1 MNRISANSKFLNKL
15 IESKANQRVFLLNR
29 CSEDELKLLVEC
41 VVNIK
46 YFKLAKLH
54 SAIVK
59 TVKPLTDLF
68 RRRRNFSL
76 FRIRSIFKRHNKLLQ
91 KLLSTILLIISEEA
105 VSCALL
111 R

>member
-1 MNRISANSKFLNKL
+1 MNRISANSEFLNKL
-15 IESKANQRVFLLNR
+15 IESKAIQRVFLLNR

-54 SAIVK
+54 SAIFK

-68 RRRRNFSL
+68 RRRRNFNL
-76 FRIRSIFKRHNKLLQ
+76 LRIRNIFKRHKLLQ
-91 KLLSTILLIISEEA
+91 KLLSAILLT
-105 VSCALL
+105 VL
-111 R
+111 